1 MSYLDLTAKFETKI
15 SEARYRLRIDAIPTM
30 AWCSSPDGS
39 VEFFNQRWH
48 DYTGLSFEEARGW
61 GWKTVIHP
69 DDLETVIDK
78 WHGLLASGQPG
89 EIEARLRRRDGE
101 YRWFLA
107 RLEPVRDN
115 LGEIINWYGADTD
128 IEDRKRAEALLAA
141 EKRTLEMIASGA
153 PLADILESLCD
164 TIDAQ
169 FPKII
174 STAMLMDPDGRRLWP
189 IAGRRIP
196 KSWIEAITPLTI
208 AADVGSCGTA
218 AALKRRV
225 VVSDIA
231 ADPLWADY
239 RELALTNGLRAAWS
253 QPVLSKDQEMLGT
266 FAMYYRQPRTPSA
279 SDLQLIEGASH
290 VAVIAIEGERSR
302 IALQKASEEIKK
314 SEAELRTII
323 DAIPQLI
330 VALGADGKFLY
341 ANQAALEYTG
351 LTKEE
356 VESQSFRE
364 VFHPE
369 DTERLREK
377 RDAAISRGAPFEY
390 ERRVRRRD
398 GQYRWFLAQYKALL
412 DEQGEVIRWY
422 VTGTDIDDRK
432 QAEERTRQ
440 ENSALR
446 EEIDHSSMFEEIVG
460 SSSALRKV
468 LVQVAKVAPTDSTV
482 LISGETG
489 TGKELIARAIH
500 KRSNRAGRAFIRVH
514 CAAIPQ
520 SLIAS
525 ELFGH
530 EKGAFTGALQRRA
543 GRFEAAD
550 GGTIFLDEIG
560 ELPMETQIAL
570 LRVLQEHEFERIG
583 STEPLKVDVRV
594 VAATNRDLGRAVEGG
609 AFRQDLFYRLNVFPI
624 VAPPLRDRVDD
635 IAVLVEYLID
645 RYAKKA
651 GRKFR
656 AISKKTLELFQ
667 AYDWPGN
674 VRELQNVIERSVVL
688 CDGETFSIDET
699 WLKRTSHRLLGP
711 EVPLV
716 ATVVAHEK
724 ELIEAA
730 LAKANGRIA
739 GPSGAAAKLG
749 IPRQTLESKIR
760 SFGINKHRF
769 RAI

>member
-1 MSYLDLTAKFETKI
+1 
-15 SEARYRLRIDAIPTM
+15 
-30 AWCSSPDGS
+30 
-39 VEFFNQRWH
+39 
-48 DYTGLSFEEARGW
+48 
-61 GWKTVIHP
+61 
-69 DDLETVIDK
+69 
-78 WHGLLASGQPG
+78 
-89 EIEARLRRRDGE
+89 
-101 YRWFLA
+101 
-107 RLEPVRDN
+107 
-115 LGEIINWYGADTD
+115 
-128 IEDRKRAEALLAA
+128 
-141 EKRTLEMIASGA
+141 
-153 PLADILESLCD
+153 
-164 TIDAQ
+164 
-169 FPKII
+169 
-174 STAMLMDPDGRRLWP
+174 
-189 IAGRRIP
+189 
-196 KSWIEAITPLTI
+196 
-208 AADVGSCGTA
+208 
-218 AALKRRV
+218 
-225 VVSDIA
+225 
-231 ADPLWADY
+231 
-239 RELALTNGLRAAWS
+239 
-253 QPVLSKDQEMLGT
+253 
-266 FAMYYRQPRTPSA
+266 
-279 SDLQLIEGASH
+279 
-290 VAVIAIEGERSR
+290 
-302 IALQKASEEIKK
+302 
-314 SEAELRTII
+314 
-323 DAIPQLI
+323 
-330 VALGADGKFLY
+330 
-341 ANQAALEYTG
+341 
-351 LTKEE
+351 
-356 VESQSFRE
+356 
-364 VFHPE
+364 
-369 DTERLREK
+369 
-377 RDAAISRGAPFEY
+377 
-390 ERRVRRRD
+390 
-398 GQYRWFLAQYKALL
+398 
-412 DEQGEVIRWY
+412 
-422 VTGTDIDDRK
+422 
-432 QAEERTRQ
+432 
-440 ENSALR
+440 
-446 EEIDHSSMFEEIVG
+446 MFEEIVG

-583 STEPLKVDVRV
+583 GTEPLKVDVRV

-651 GRKFR
+651 GKKFR